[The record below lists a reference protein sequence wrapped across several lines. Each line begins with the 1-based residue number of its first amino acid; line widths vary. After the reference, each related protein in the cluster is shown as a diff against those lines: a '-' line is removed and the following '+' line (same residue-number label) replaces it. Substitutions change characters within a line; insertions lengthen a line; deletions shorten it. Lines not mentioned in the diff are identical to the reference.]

1 LTLSLRIVALGI
13 HSLNNILN
21 INNILNL
28 NSIFT
33 LNLRTVLRNWRSW
46 SQKIKFIRKFIR
58 GLASGSRSRSGSRLS
73 NSPPFSATGA
83 PGAKRSIGSEDGTA
97 AGPDPDP
104 DPDSG

>member
-1 LTLSLRIVALGI
+1 MPGTQLGHLLHHRRLTLSLRIVALGI

-46 SQKIKFIRKFIR
+46 SQKIKFIRE
-58 GLASGSRSRSGSRLS
+58 LTSGSRSRSRSRLS
-73 NSPPFSATGA
+73 NLTTILCNW
-83 PGAKRSIGSEDGTA
+83 RSWSEEVYRI
-97 AGPDPDP
+97 
-104 DPDSG
+104 